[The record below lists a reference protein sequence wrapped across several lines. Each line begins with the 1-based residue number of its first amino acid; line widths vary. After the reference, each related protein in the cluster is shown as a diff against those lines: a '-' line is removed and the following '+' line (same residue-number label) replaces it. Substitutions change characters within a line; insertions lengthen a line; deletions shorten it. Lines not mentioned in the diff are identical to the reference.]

1 MENKNNEESLSKIL
15 KDLSEIKLALEEKNG
30 MGDWITRKQAMLF
43 LGYAD
48 TAMAELEKSKAIEF
62 SQVGRRKFIRKSEII
77 SLLEKNIQK

>member
-1 MENKNNEESLSKIL
+1 MGTKSNEELLIQIL
-15 KDLSEIKLALEEKNG
+15 KELSEIKLAFEEKNG

-77 SLLEKNIQK
+77 SLLEKNIHK